1 MRALSLLFCLL
12 AIMDNTRAGAVAEPR
27 DTIERLTSIFENDTP
42 TLQYTYCQNI
52 HDRRGYTFG
61 FAGFCSGTF
70 DGTLFLEEY
79 DRLKPGNMLAGW
91 LPAFRA
97 IDAGPHDAE
106 GRNPSTAGLEGFPA
120 EFRACGSDPAFR
132 QAQQNL
138 VERLYWG
145 PSQRIARRIG
155 ARLPIT
161 RGELYDATI
170 NHGEDGVEALVLAAN
185 RAAGGSPRG
194 GVDERAWLAE
204 FLAQRL
210 ALLEADATWKHSV
223 GRVHVYQRLLEE
235 GNVSLQRPIRVEVY
249 GDRFTIR

>member
-1 MRALSLLFCLL
+1 MRVVLSFFCLL
-12 AIMDNTRAGAVAEPR
+12 AAQSGLRAGAPAEPR
-27 DTIERLTSIFENDTP
+27 QTIERLTSIFENDTP
-42 TLQYTYCQNI
+42 ALQYTYCENI
-52 HDRRGYTFG
+52 HDQRGYTFG
-61 FAGFCSGTF
+61 FAGFCSGTY
-70 DGTLFLEEY
+70 DGTQFLEEY
-79 DRLKPGNMLAGW
+79 TRMKPGNTLARW

-106 GRNPSTAGLEGFPA
+106 GRNPSTAGLEGFPEA
-120 EFRACGSDPAFR
+120 FRACGGDPAFR
-132 QAQQNL
+132 QAQLNL
-138 VERLYWG
+138 VQRLYWN
-145 PSQRIARRIG
+145 PSQHIARRIG

-170 NHGEDGVEALVLAAN
+170 NHGEDGVEALVHAAN
-185 RAAGGSPRG
+185 RVAGGTPRS

-210 ALLEADATWKHSV
+210 ALLEADGTWKHSV

-235 GNVSLQRPIRVEVY
+235 GNVRLQRPIHVEVY